1 MKKILYIVLT
11 LKLTVMIGCLCKEV
25 LGMTIKEFSRLC
37 NCTTQTLRYYDSI
50 NLLKPARVD
59 TVTGYRYYESVQ
71 ALDYVKIKNLQDA
84 MFSIEEIKEILEK
97 NDYDIINAFEVKIA
111 EQKAKLE
118 KIKQIQM
125 SYRNDYMQMQ
135 ELIKRTQDK
144 LNESVGNYDAAKEY
158 GISEEYYRSII
169 EEMNTQYE
177 QALSDHNYTDF
188 RFAELDSNST
198 ESKVISS
205 VQEGKN
211 SIVFNEDGWKHTAD
225 ILKRIPELVGDYI
238 LYFEL
243 DDEKWSYNEFCMI
256 VLRVVQD
263 RNSGINL
270 NIEVARN
277 RSKDGINHF
286 WLLKK

>member
-1 MKKILYIVLT
+1 
-11 LKLTVMIGCLCKEV
+11 
-25 LGMTIKEFSRLC
+25 MTIKEFSRLC

-59 TVTGYRYYESVQ
+59 TFTGYRYYESAQ

-97 NDYDIINAFEVKIA
+97 NDYDIIKAFEVKIA
-111 EQKAKLE
+111 EQEAKLE

-177 QALSDHNYTDF
+177 QALSDHNYADF

-198 ESKVISS
+198 ESKVISP
-205 VQEGKN
+205 VQDGKN
-211 SIVFNEDGWKHTAD
+211 SIVFNENGWKHTAE
-225 ILKRIPELVGDYI
+225 ILRKIPELVGDYI

-243 DDEKWSYNEFCMI
+243 DDEKWLYNEFCMV
-256 VLRVVQD
+256 VLRVIQD